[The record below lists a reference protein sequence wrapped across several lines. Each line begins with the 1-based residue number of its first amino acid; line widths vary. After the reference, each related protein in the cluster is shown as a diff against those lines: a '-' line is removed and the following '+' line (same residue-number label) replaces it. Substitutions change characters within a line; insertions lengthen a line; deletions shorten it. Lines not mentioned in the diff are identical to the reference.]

1 MPWKFVDLMAPP
13 SIMGVGNV
21 VALVKLNG
29 RKWFLIPLKK
39 KKKTFFNIPV
49 I

>member
-21 VALVKLNG
+21 VALVKLKG
-29 RKWFLIPLKK
+29 RKWFLIPFKR
-39 KKKTFFNIPV
+39 KKTFFDIP
-49 I
+49 II